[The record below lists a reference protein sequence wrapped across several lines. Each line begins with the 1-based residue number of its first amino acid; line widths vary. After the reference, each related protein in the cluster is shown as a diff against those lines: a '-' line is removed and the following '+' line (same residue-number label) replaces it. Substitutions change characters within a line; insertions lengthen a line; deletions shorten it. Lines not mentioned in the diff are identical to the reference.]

1 LNWDEYN
8 KVCCAVASCD
18 GSTVE
23 DFKMWAR
30 LHPDYNENDEVI
42 ETFDKKKN

>member
-1 LNWDEYN
+1 
-8 KVCCAVASCD
+8 VASCD

-23 DFKMWAR
+23 DFKEWAR

-42 ETFDKKKN
+42 ETFDKKKNYNNVKKYNIYT